1 MLFKQVTAQEKEQ
14 VENIFQGT
22 RFVNSQSAN
31 MAEKG
36 ELLLLIQHR
45 FGDISGGFYELFGL
59 DQASM
64 RLGFEY
70 GFGRNFNLGFGRS
83 TWLKTFDAFT
93 KVRIVQQ
100 SSVFPFSTVIS
111 AGGSLPGIRDYF
123 PEQYDNF
130 SDKVSGNIQIHLA
143 KTLGRTG
150 FQISPGFL
158 RTGFLPDVNKNL
170 SIFTLG
176 TSGSVSLSKKLSLN
190 AEYLVPFCR
199 RPYLRSCE
207 GVWAHRHRYAKP

>member
-1 MLFKQVTAQEKEQ
+1 MNWKITFLLVLFMLFKQVTAQEKEQ

-83 TWLKTFDAFT
+83 TWLKTFTHNRA
-93 KVRIVQQ
+93 
-100 SSVFPFSTVIS
+100 
-111 AGGSLPGIRDYF
+111 
-123 PEQYDNF
+123 
-130 SDKVSGNIQIHLA
+130 
-143 KTLGRTG
+143 
-150 FQISPGFL
+150 
-158 RTGFLPDVNKNL
+158 
-170 SIFTLG
+170 
-176 TSGSVSLSKKLSLN
+176 
-190 AEYLVPFCR
+190 
-199 RPYLRSCE
+199 
-207 GVWAHRHRYAKP
+207 